1 MTIVDRIVSLM
12 ESRGV
17 SGTALTSA
25 IEISSSSITE
35 WKKGKA
41 KPSVDA
47 VVKIA
52 EYFDV
57 TTDWLLMGKVVVA
70 EEEEPPTH
78 FCPFIN
84 TVCREDCVFF
94 DYKIEECI
102 LPIIIGG
109 GMPYSTYLHRIANSL
124 GTIEQSIK
132 SIESSHIQPPAS
144 EEA

>member
-1 MTIVDRIVSLM
+1 MTVVDRIVSLM
-12 ESRGV
+12 DSRGV

-25 IEISSSSITE
+25 VEISSSSITE

-57 TTDWLLMGKVVVA
+57 TTDWLLMGKVAV
-70 EEEEPPTH
+70 EEDDDPPTH

-84 TVCREDCVFF
+84 NVCREDCVFF
-94 DYKIEECI
+94 DYKVGQCI
-102 LPIIIGG
+102 LPITVGG
-109 GMPYSTYLHRIANSL
+109 SPGDSESMRRISESL
-124 GTIEQSIK
+124 KAIEECVK
-132 SIESSHIQPPAS
+132 TIESSHIQRRAC
-144 EEA
+144 EEV

>member
-1 MTIVDRIVSLM
+1 MTVVDRIVALM

-17 SGTALTSA
+17 SGTALTSSV
-25 IEISSSSITE
+25 EISSSSITE

-57 TTDWLLMGKVVVA
+57 TTDWLLMGKVSVS
-70 EEEEPPTH
+70 EDNTPTH

-84 TVCREDCVFF
+84 DECRDDCVFY
-94 DYKIEECI
+94 DCKVEQCI
-102 LPIIIGG
+102 LPIVIGG
-109 GMPYSTYLHRIANSL
+109 SPSDSESMRGISESL
-124 GTIEQSIK
+124 KAIEESVRT
-132 SIESSHIQPPAS
+132 IESSHIRHRVC
-144 EEA
+144 EAE